1 MFRASL
7 FLLGLIA
14 VSSAAQSDD
23 WEQSDW
29 DDEASETTQWHGFIE
44 LGAGGRFSNDPVLD
58 EDETLAELR
67 GRVETE
73 LFSNDNR
80 YSFKA
85 DLYTDGVE
93 GATQFNLREA
103 LADLQLSDSLDLRL
117 GHQVL
122 TWGTGDLLF
131 LNDLFAKDWQSFFSG
146 RDDEYL
152 KAPST
157 SIKLAYY
164 GNKANLD
171 LVWTPVFT
179 NDQFINGERYSYFS
193 PLVGQQVASPEYTL
207 VPDYPQESFTNGE
220 FAARFYGNAQ
230 WGANNTEW
238 ALYAYRGFWKQPNA
252 LNTQGDTYFSP
263 LKAVGA
269 SLRANIGKGI
279 GHGEIAW
286 YKGEDDQGS
295 NPLLPN
301 NQVRFLVGY
310 EQELLPKFTV
320 GLQYYLEHTQDY
332 AALIANDG
340 NSPYR
345 PDKNRELWT
354 LRLNYRAL
362 QDNLTLSWFSFYSP
376 TDDDYYHRPSAKYR
390 FSDELQLIV
399 GANLFGGQ
407 EAHTFFGQFENASNL
422 YARIRWGY

>member
-7 FLLGLIA
+7 FLSGLIA
-14 VSSAAQSDD
+14 VSFVVQADD
-23 WEQSDW
+23 WEQNDW
-29 DDEASETTQWHGFIE
+29 DEEAREALQWHGFIE
-44 LGAGGRFSNDPVLD
+44 MGAGGRFSNDPVLD
-58 EDETLAELR
+58 EDKTLAELR

-73 LFSNDNR
+73 YFSNDNR

-85 DLYTDGVE
+85 DFFTDGVE
-93 GATQFNLREA
+93 GSTQLNLREA
-103 LADLQLSDSLDLRL
+103 LIDLQLSDSLDLRL
-117 GHQVL
+117 GNQVL

-164 GNKANLD
+164 GNKSNLD

-179 NDQFINGERYSYFS
+179 NDQFIKGERFSYFS
-193 PLVGQQVASPEYTL
+193 PLVGEQVASPQNTL
-207 VPDYPQESFTNGE
+207 VPGYPKESVSNGE
-220 FAARFYGNAQ
+220 FAARFYGNTQ
-230 WGANNTEW
+230 WGASNTEW

-252 LNTQGDTYFSP
+252 LNTQGQVYFSP
-263 LKAVGA
+263 LKAVGV

-279 GHGEIAW
+279 GHSEIAW

-301 NQVRFLVGY
+301 NQVRFLAGY
-310 EQELLPKFTV
+310 EQELLPNFTV
-320 GLQYYLEHTQDY
+320 GLRYYLEHTQDY

-390 FSDELQLIV
+390 FSDELKLIV

-407 EAHTFFGQFENASNL
+407 EVHTFFGQFENGSNL